1 MKAKS
6 EIHKHDAV
14 MRNKMETTAAIIEGV
29 WRGPGTSKHGHF
41 TVRKRTIT
49 VPNTAIKNAAN
60 SSFRMRIVVPE
71 KKQEEC
77 TNVYRSS

>member
-14 MRNKMETTAAIIEGV
+14 IRNRMDTAAANMEGV
-29 WRGPGTSKHGHF
+29 WRGPGKHGQLN
-41 TVRKRTIT
+41 VRKRTRK

-60 SSFRMRIVVPE
+60 SSFRMRSVVPE